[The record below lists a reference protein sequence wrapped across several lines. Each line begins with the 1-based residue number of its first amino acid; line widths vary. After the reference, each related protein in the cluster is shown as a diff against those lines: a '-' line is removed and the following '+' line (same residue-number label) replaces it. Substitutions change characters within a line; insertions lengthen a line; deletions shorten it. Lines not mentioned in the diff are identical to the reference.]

1 MRRVA
6 TQRRARK
13 TTRGR
18 EIMAVKERLSVARCG
33 AKWNNSSND
42 LYVSGKKPEEMISG
56 LTNDVE

>member
-33 AKWNNSSND
+33 AKWNDLSND
-42 LYVSGKKPEEMISG
+42 LYVSGKEPEGIVSG

>member
-18 EIMAVKERLSVARCG
+18 EIMAVKERLSIARCG
-33 AKWNNSSND
+33 AKWNDSSND
-42 LYVSGKKPEEMISG
+42 LYVNGKKPEGMISG